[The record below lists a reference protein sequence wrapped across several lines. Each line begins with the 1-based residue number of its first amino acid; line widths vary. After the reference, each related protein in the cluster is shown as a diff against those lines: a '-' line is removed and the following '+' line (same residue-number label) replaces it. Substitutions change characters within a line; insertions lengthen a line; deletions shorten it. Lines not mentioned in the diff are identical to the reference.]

1 MKKIFITSIAA
12 FSLLSACKDK
22 TAQGNVDYAVISG
35 KVFLP
40 GESQKIVLAHND
52 EIYKEIPVLSDGT
65 FRDTIR
71 PITDNHFFYLIE
83 NMTVQVPL
91 YLDKGTNIELSLN
104 EDITKTTVSGTET
117 KKTQYLIEKENFINE
132 KINGADS
139 NLFGQKPQE
148 FKENIK
154 SIFNELDSKL
164 KAYNFDNDF
173 VENQQKW
180 AKYKYVEYLIAYP
193 TYHAYSIGKEA
204 ILPDGFYAER
214 DQIDY
219 DNAQEYAAVDSYR
232 DLVRSKYFEMLR
244 DASNPEQ
251 IEGFLKVASSIKSDN
266 IRTDLAKAVVSLIA
280 PGNSKN
286 KEILDFVLKN
296 VKEDDLKQVAQK
308 SFEVASRLVA
318 GKDSPVFTNYE
329 KIDGG
334 TASLADFKGKLV
346 YIDVWASWCK
356 PCVGEIPHLKE
367 LEAKFH
373 GKNIEFVSISIDEDK
388 EAWKS
393 AVKAHDLKGV
403 QLIADNAF
411 KSQFILDYDI
421 NQIPTFLLIDKNG
434 KIVDPNA
441 PRPSDPRLAEVLEK
455 LLK

>member
-83 NMTVQVPL
+83 NMTVQVAL
-91 YLDKGTNIELSLN
+91 YLDKGTNIEVSVN
-104 EDITKTTVSGTET
+104 EDMTKTTVSGTET

-193 TYHAYSIGKEA
+193 TYHAYSMGKEA

-232 DLVRSKYFEMLR
+232 DLVRSKYFEMLG

-308 SFEVASRLVA
+308 SFEV
-318 GKDSPVFTNYE
+318 
-329 KIDGG
+329 
-334 TASLADFKGKLV
+334 ASLADFKGKLV

-411 KSQFILDYDI
+411 KSQFISDYDI

-441 PRPSDPRLAEVLEK
+441 PRPSDPQLVEVLEK